1 MRGLGP
7 AIILI
12 IVLLIGGTGIAVHG
26 WAPAASAASSEEI
39 IPDESI
45 RIRIIAQSD
54 SEEDQAVKRAVRD
67 RVSDEIESWGEMPS
81 TIEEARSFIRSRLE
95 DVQQAADRALEER
108 GADYGAKVELAKV
121 PFPEKSFKGSDYP
134 AGEYEAL
141 RITLG
146 QGAGA
151 NWWCV
156 LFPPLCLTAAT
167 AKDDASAAEAGKPG
181 ASSKAS
187 AGAKAEAGSKTAA
200 AAKAA
205 DSVKGEQ
212 AGAGDEGSDSQGASE
227 KPKTEFFLWIML
239 KKLFAWIGSL
249 FS

>member
-26 WAPAASAASSEEI
+26 CAPAASAASSEEI

-67 RVSDEIESWGEMPS
+67 RVSAEIESWGEMPS

-167 AKDDASAAEAGKPG
+167 AKDDASAAEAGKAG
-181 ASSKAS
+181 ASSKAA
-187 AGAKAEAGSKTAA
+187 AGAKGEAGSKSSSAA
-200 AAKAA
+200 VAKFA
-205 DSVKGEQ
+205 DSSKGEQ
-212 AGAGDEGSDSQGASE
+212 AGAELVSKGATE
-227 KPKTEFFLWIML
+227 KPKTEFFLWVLL

>member
-12 IVLLIGGTGIAVHG
+12 IVLSIVGTAAAVH
-26 WAPAASAASSEEI
+26 ASAAKPQAGAAQTRL
-39 IPDESI
+39 IPDEAI

-67 RVSDEIESWGEMPS
+67 RVSALIESWGPMPS
-81 TIEEARSFIRSRLE
+81 TIDAARSLIRSHLA
-95 DVQQAADRALEER
+95 DVQKTAERTLEEK
-108 GADYGAKVELAKV
+108 GADYGATVELAKV
-121 PFPEKSFKGSDYP
+121 PFPDKTFEGTDYP

-146 QGAGA
+146 QGTGA

-167 AKDDASAAEAGKPG
+167 AKDDPAPAADAKATSAVTSGEKPAKITKTSGEAKVQAEA
-181 ASSKAS
+181 A
-187 AGAKAEAGSKTAA
+187 AGADRNDAG
-200 AAKAA
+200 
-205 DSVKGEQ
+205 E
-212 AGAGDEGSDSQGASE
+212 SD
-227 KPKTEFFLWIML
+227 KPKTAFFLWIL
-239 KKLFAWIGSL
+239 IEKLFAWLGSL